1 MPKTGTSEC
10 YFVNVD
16 HKGIERLIILVKEYL
31 DDLKLPREYNV
42 NVYPGMIPLDSIVL
56 EITGPDEDE
65 IKAIH
70 LRLTSKIL
78 ELCEKNSIES
88 HGFEPLEIR

>member
-1 MPKTGTSEC
+1 MPKTGISEC
-10 YFVNVD
+10 YFVNVN
-16 HKGIERLIILVKEYL
+16 HKSVERLIVMVKEYL
-31 DDLKLPREYNV
+31 ADLKLSHEYNV

-56 EITGPDEDE
+56 EITGPGEDE
-65 IKAIH
+65 IRAIH

-78 ELCEKNSIES
+78 GLCEKNGVES